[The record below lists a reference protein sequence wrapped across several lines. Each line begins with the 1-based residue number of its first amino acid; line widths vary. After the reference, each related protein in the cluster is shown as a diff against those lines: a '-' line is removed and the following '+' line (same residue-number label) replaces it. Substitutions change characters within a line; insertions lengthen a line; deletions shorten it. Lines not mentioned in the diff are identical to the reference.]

1 MAASYNKVFLM
12 GNLTRDP
19 ETRVTPTGLTIAKLG
34 LAVNRRY
41 RTKEGEQREETTFVD
56 IDAFG
61 AQAETIQR
69 YCQKGSGIF
78 VEGRLR
84 LDTWQDKTSGENRS
98 KLGVV
103 LEGFQFIGGRG
114 EGGDGAN
121 PGGGSGG
128 GYERSSPPAR
138 PSSSS
143 SSSSSSAPADEFAD
157 DDVPF

>member
-19 ETRVTPTGLTIAKLG
+19 ETRVTPGGMTITKLG

-41 RTKEGEQREETTFVD
+41 RTKEGEQREEVTFVD

-61 AQAETIQR
+61 NQAETIQK
-69 YCQKGSGIF
+69 YCTKGSGIF

-84 LDTWQDKTSGENRS
+84 LDQWQDKNTGDNRS

-103 LEGFQFIGGRG
+103 LEGFQFVGGRNE
-114 EGGDGAN
+114 EGAS
-121 PGGGSGG
+121 GSGG
-128 GYERSSPPAR
+128 YEQKQPAASGKYSVQTEIGRSGR
-138 PSSSS
+138 
-143 SSSSSSAPADEFAD
+143 
-157 DDVPF
+157 